1 MLRSNYKSKGEFCNK
16 LVLILCEYNIDARK
30 MYKIKSTLQSD
41 LIKVSLN
48 KQHYYYYYY
57 YYYVYHSVSPTDTFS
72 SLYVSIPCQ

>member
-57 YYYVYHSVSPTDTFS
+57 YYYYVYMQIRHCYTKSEGKAT
-72 SLYVSIPCQ
+72 